1 MVEFGGTNN
10 PGIQRLYGS
19 VNSIAFSP
27 DGKLV
32 LAGVSDNTAR
42 LWKVAMPLADFLRAG
57 EIDPLDEIQ
66 KKKFGIE

>member
-1 MVEFGGTNN
+1 M
-10 PGIQRLYGS
+10 GS